1 MYQLTFVCISSSGL
15 KFVDE
20 TVAFLKQH
28 PVTRKLY
35 GRTFIIS
42 SFYIG
47 EARSQTG
54 KYSAI
59 VEAIQTSSFIFLDL
73 MGADGE
79 MVKLLENETRSYA
92 GNLAIM
98 GAGTDVLRSRIR
110 LGAFEFK
117 KMAEKMG
124 QKKSGMGMKNM
135 EPDRLM
141 AMAGLMGKVSR
152 FSRGMHH
159 WLQLQQAWSNAGVEN
174 IKNMILVVLREYG
187 GFKQLPCPGKIIDY
201 SSHVLFD
208 PRTQTGYKT
217 FKAFQNDRAWDV
229 AKPNLGL
236 LFSSI
241 NYPYYNFGIM
251 AEIMER
257 LSRDFNLIPLGVHT
271 GEKKFKLI
279 EKHLAQGMSLDLVW
293 DFLPFRF
300 GAGPMGG
307 NEELG
312 LSIFRQFNVP
322 VMHPFFM
329 NRRRITD
336 WEKEVAGLGPAELI
350 ICTMLPEMDGVT
362 DTIPMA
368 GLRPIYSNTLP
379 DLSEISLIPER
390 FERFRK
396 KSLKL
401 TGLRTKKNHHKKIAI
416 IIYNYPPGE
425 GNVGGGAF
433 LDTFK
438 SVENIVCRLK
448 VEGYHADGITG
459 GQMEETFMDKG
470 MCNTP
475 SWSGEPHGVI
485 SYPFDRFQA
494 GAREVPGQELL
505 ERCTREWGP
514 FPGRIMT
521 GNKGFYIPG
530 ILDKNLFVGLQPSRG
545 TVEVPDKNYH
555 DKALP
560 PHHQYMAF
568 YRWLRDEFKADA
580 IVHVGTHGTL
590 EFLPGKESGMSC
602 ACYPDYLIG
611 DLPHFY
617 YYHSG
622 NPSEATI
629 AKRRSHGCLISY
641 SGPGFK
647 HSGAYGKM
655 LELEGLLEEFQ
666 GTESLSVARKNELY
680 QKILEQSE
688 TLDLMPG
695 DPRDVDD
702 IAAELVRLKTA
713 LMPLGLHLIGQG
725 FSPDEATSFVAAI
738 LAWDRGEL
746 SGLPG
751 IIKAALPDDTPEI
764 HLEERAWELS
774 LSLIKDRFF
783 GSGALFDSVKEKLAP
798 ESANALERAMV
809 FGQECLTAIQESDEL
824 GGLVRGLGGE
834 FIEARLGGDLI
845 RDPEVFPTGYNLF
858 QFDARK
864 VPSATAMVRGKQI
877 ADSTLHHYLKENN
890 TYPESVSVVLWGLE
904 TSRTKGETLGQILHY
919 LGVRLVSSPNSFEKK
934 FELIPLEE
942 LGRPRIDV
950 VVSLCGFF
958 RDMFPNI
965 IEFLDEIFE
974 AVCLAQEPKEMNFFR
989 KHARAME
996 TELMETMA
1004 PKEARELSWG
1014 RLFGPPEGEY
1024 GTGLTTLINNRAW
1037 EDESDLAQGFI
1048 GAQKHLYSRNRRGQ
1062 AQRGLFES
1070 NLKQVDI
1077 VSQVRSSVDYSIADL
1092 DHYYEYFGGL
1102 SRSVEEVTGKKPT
1115 MLYTDS
1121 SSSTIYTDEAGKAI
1135 QISVRTRLLNPEYI
1149 NALLEHQV
1157 HGAQHLADR
1166 VENLIGLSA
1175 TTGRVASW
1183 IFSSVKETLLDDRE
1197 MLEKLKKNNAFAL
1210 HSIME
1215 RLFEANNRG
1224 YWDARNDEL
1233 NDLRELY
1240 LAMEGEIEEKNE

>member
-20 TVAFLKQH
+20 TVSFFKQH
-28 PVTRKLY
+28 PDTRMLY
-35 GRTFIIS
+35 GREFVIS
-42 SFYIG
+42 CFYIG
-47 EARSQTG
+47 EAGSQAG
-54 KYSAI
+54 KYSAMAG
-59 VEAIQTSSFIFLDL
+59 AIKDSNFLFLDL
-73 MGADGE
+73 MGADGGT
-79 MVKLLENETRSYA
+79 VKLLEEETQSYS
-92 GNLAIM
+92 GDLAVM
-98 GAGTDVLRSRIR
+98 GAGTDVLRNRIR

-117 KMAEKMG
+117 AMAAKMG
-124 QKKSGMGMKNM
+124 RKRSPMGMKNM
-135 EPDRLM
+135 DPDRLM

-152 FSRGMHH
+152 FSRGMHD
-159 WLQLQQAWSNAGVEN
+159 WLKLQQAWSNAGFEN

-187 GFKQLPCPGKIIDY
+187 GFKLLPRPGKIMDY
-201 SSHVLFD
+201 SSQVLFD
-208 PRTQTGYKT
+208 PRTQEGYKT
-217 FKAFQNDRAWDV
+217 FKAFQKEMPWDG
-229 AKPNLGL
+229 AKPTLGL

-251 AEIMER
+251 GEIMER
-257 LSRDFNLIPLGVHT
+257 LSRDFNLVPLGVHT

-279 EKHLAQGMSLDLVW
+279 ENHLAQGMELDLVW

-312 LSIFRQFNVP
+312 LNIFRKFNVP

-336 WEKEVAGLGPAELI
+336 WEGEVAGLGPAELI

-368 GLRPIYSNTLP
+368 GLSPIDSDTLP
-379 DLSEISLIPER
+379 DLSEIKLIPER

-401 TGLRTKKNHHKKIAI
+401 MGLRRKENRDKKIAI

-425 GNVGGGAF
+425 GTVGGGAF

-438 SVENIVCRLK
+438 SVENIVSRLK
-448 VEGYHADGITG
+448 GEGFLADGITG
-459 GQMEETFMDKG
+459 QQLEETFMDQG

-475 SWSGEPHGVI
+475 RWSGESHGAVC
-485 SYPFDRFQA
+485 YPFDRFQEST
-494 GAREVPGQELL
+494 RDLPGRDLVD
-505 ERCTREWGP
+505 RCTREWGP

-521 GNKGFYIPG
+521 GSNGFSIPG
-530 ILDKNLFVGLQPSRG
+530 IRDKNLFVGLQPSRG
-545 TVEVPDKNYH
+545 TVEDPDKNYH

-568 YRWLRDEFKADA
+568 YQWLRDDFKADA
-580 IVHVGTHGTL
+580 VVHVGTHGTL
-590 EFLPGKESGMSC
+590 EFLPGKESGMSS
-602 ACYPDYLIG
+602 ACYPDFLIG

-629 AKRRSHGCLISY
+629 AKRRSHGCLVSY

-647 HSGAYGKM
+647 HSGAYGEM

-666 GTESLSVARKNELY
+666 ETETLSVARKEELY
-680 QKILEQSE
+680 QKIVEQSE
-688 TLDLMPG
+688 TLDLMPE
-695 DPRDVDD
+695 DPKDVDA
-702 IAAELVRLKTA
+702 IAAELVRLKTS

-725 FSPDEATSFVAAI
+725 FSPDEATSFMAAI

-746 SGLPG
+746 SALPG
-751 IIKAALPDDTPEI
+751 IITAALPKETPEI

-774 LSLIKDRFF
+774 LALIKDRFF
-783 GSGALFDSVKEKLAP
+783 GSGALFDSVRETLAP
-798 ESANALERAMV
+798 EPAGALERAME
-809 FGQECLTAIQESDEL
+809 FGRGCLDAIQESDEL
-824 GGLVRGLGGE
+824 GGLLRGLSGE
-834 FIEARLGGDLI
+834 FIEARLGGDLV
-845 RDPEVFPTGYNLF
+845 RDPEVFPTGYNIF

-864 VPSATAMVRGKQI
+864 VPSATAMIRGQKI
-877 ADSTLHHYLKENN
+877 ADSTLDHYLKENN

-934 FELIPLEE
+934 FELIPLDE

-958 RDMFPNI
+958 RDMFPNM

-974 AVCLAQEPKEMNFFR
+974 AVCLADEPGEMNFFR

-996 TELMETMA
+996 AELMETMTRE
-1004 PKEARELSWG
+1004 EARELSWG

-1070 NLKQVDI
+1070 NLKQVEL

-1102 SRSVEEVTGKKPT
+1102 SRSVEEVTGRKPA

-1121 SSSTIYTDEAGKAI
+1121 SSSKIYTDEAGKAI

-1197 MLEKLKKNNAFAL
+1197 MLEKLKNNNAFAL
-1210 HSIME
+1210 HSMVE

-1224 YWDARNDEL
+1224 YWDAREEEL
-1233 NDLRELY
+1233 ADLRELY
-1240 LAMEGEIEEKNE
+1240 LDMEGEIEEKNE